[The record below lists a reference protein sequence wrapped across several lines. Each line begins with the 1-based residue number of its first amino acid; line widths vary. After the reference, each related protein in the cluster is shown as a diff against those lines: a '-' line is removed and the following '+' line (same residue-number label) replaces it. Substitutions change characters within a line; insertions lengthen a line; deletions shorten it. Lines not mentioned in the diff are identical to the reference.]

1 MASLKA
7 RKKGVPIEG
16 DEAGGGNSV
25 LDISAMSE
33 RGSVQGLPK
42 FDLKRVERQPDKSR
56 YVIQCVCM
64 YLGCVDSRVR
74 VRIAYAY
81 CITRVIYMYACMK
94 MRMYVYISIHE

>member
-7 RKKGVPIEG
+7 RKKGIPIEG
-16 DEAGGGNSV
+16 DEAGGSNSV

-56 YVIQCVCM
+56 YVVQCVCMYSWM
-64 YLGCVDSRVR
+64 YLGCVDRVR

-81 CITRVIYMYACMK
+81 CITRVIYMYACM
-94 MRMYVYISIHE
+94 

>member
-7 RKKGVPIEG
+7 RKKGVPIEC
-16 DEAGGGNSV
+16 DDAGGSNSV

-64 YLGCVDSRVR
+64 YACMYLGCVDSRVR

-81 CITRVIYMYACMK
+81 CITHVIYVHACM
-94 MRMYVYISIHE
+94 